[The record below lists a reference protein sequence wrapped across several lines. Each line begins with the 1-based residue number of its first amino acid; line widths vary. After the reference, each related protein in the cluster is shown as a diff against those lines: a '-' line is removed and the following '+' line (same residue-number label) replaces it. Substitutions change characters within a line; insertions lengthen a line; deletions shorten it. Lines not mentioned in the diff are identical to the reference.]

1 MQNNCTINVENS
13 INSGQVFLWRKNK
26 DIWYGVNGQD
36 ILKISKAGTVKSYQN
51 TKTDFFRRRDNIE
64 KIIKSISKDRV
75 TKKAVKQYLGLR
87 ILEQDPFQCL
97 ISFIVSSNSNIQK
110 IKNSLEKISRKFGDR
125 VEFENQEFF
134 LFPKPEKLA
143 NASIDEI
150 RSCGVGYRAVEFENQ
165 EFFLFPKPDKL
176 VNASIGEIRSCGVGY
191 RARFIK
197 EAAKWTVQKQID
209 FEYLKKCDYQ
219 EAKKEICQI
228 PGIGNKVADCI
239 MLFSLNKLE
248 SFPLDRWMIRI
259 LEKYY
264 SDKFQL
270 ETKTITEKQYEILH
284 EKIVNHFGPYAGYA
298 QQFLFKMERENYQKK
313 WL

>member
-1 MQNNCTINVENS
+1 MKKLQSKMQNYQIINVDNS
-13 INSGQVFLWRKNK
+13 INSGQVFLWKKYNDR
-26 DIWYGVNGQD
+26 WYGVNGQD
-36 ILKISKAGTVKSYQN
+36 VLKITNSGNVKSYQN
-51 TKTDFFRRRDNIE
+51 TKTDFFRKTDNIE
-64 KIIKSISKDRV
+64 KIIKSISKDPV
-75 TKKAVKQYLGLR
+75 TKKAVKHYLGLR

-110 IKNSLEKISRKFGDR
+110 IKNSLEKISKKFGTK
-125 VEFENQEFF
+125 VEFDNQEFF
-134 LFPKPEKLA
+134 LFPKPENLA
-143 NASIDEI
+143 KVSINEI
-150 RSCGVGYRAVEFENQ
+150 KSCGVGYRAN
-165 EFFLFPKPDKL
+165 
-176 VNASIGEIRSCGVGY
+176 
-191 RARFIK
+191 FIK
-197 EAAKWTVQKQID
+197 EAANRVVLEKMN
-209 FEYLKKCDYQ
+209 FEYLKKCSYQ

-248 SFPLDRWMIRI
+248 AFPLDRWMIRI

-264 SDKFQL
+264 SDKFYL

-284 EKIVNHFGPYAGYA
+284 EKIVNYFGPFAGYA

>member
-1 MQNNCTINVENS
+1 MQNHSVINVENS
-13 INSGQVFLWRKNK
+13 INSGQVFLWKKNNTN
-26 DIWYGVNGQD
+26 WYGINGQD
-36 ILKISKAGTVKSYQN
+36 ILKITNSGNVKSYQN
-51 TKTDFFRRRDNIE
+51 VKTDFFRKRDNIE
-64 KIIKSISKDRV
+64 EIIKSISKDSI

-110 IKNSLEKISRKFGDR
+110 IKTSLENISKKFGDKT
-125 VEFENQEFF
+125 EFENQEFF
-134 LFPKPEKLA
+134 LFPEPKKLA
-143 NASIDEI
+143 NATI
-150 RSCGVGYRAVEFENQ
+150 NQ
-165 EFFLFPKPDKL
+165 IK
-176 VNASIGEIRSCGVGY
+176 NCGVGY

-197 EAAKWTVQKQID
+197 EAAKVTVEEKID
-209 FEYLKKCDYQ
+209 FEYLKKSNYQ
-219 EAKKEICQI
+219 NAKEEICQI

-239 MLFSLNKLE
+239 LLFSLNKLE

-259 LEKYY
+259 LEKYF

-270 ETKTITEKQYEILH
+270 ETKTITEKQYDILH
-284 EKIVNHFGPYAGYA
+284 EKIVNHFGPFAGYA

>member
-1 MQNNCTINVENS
+1 MQNNCAINVENS

-51 TKTDFFRRRDNIE
+51 TKTDFFRKRDNIE
-64 KIIKSISKDRV
+64 KIIKSISKDIV

-110 IKNSLEKISRKFGDR
+110 IKNSLEKISKKFGDK

-134 LFPKPEKLA
+134 LFPTPEKLA
-143 NASIDEI
+143 RASINEI
-150 RSCGVGYRAVEFENQ
+150 
-165 EFFLFPKPDKL
+165 K
-176 VNASIGEIRSCGVGY
+176 SCGVGY

-197 EAAKWTVQKQID
+197 DAANTIVLKKID
-209 FEYLKKCDYQ
+209 FEYLKESNYQ
-219 EAKKEICQI
+219 DAKEKLCQI

-239 MLFSLNKLE
+239 LLFSLNKLE

-259 LEKYY
+259 LQKYY

-270 ETKTITEKQYEILH
+270 ETKSITQKQYEILH

>member
-1 MQNNCTINVENS
+1 MQNNCIINVENS

-26 DIWYGVNGQD
+26 ENWYGVNGQN
-36 ILKISKAGTVKSYQN
+36 ILKISKLGGVKSYQN
-51 TKTDFFRRRDNIE
+51 TKTDFFRRRDDIE
-64 KIIKSISKDRV
+64 KIIKSISKDSV

-110 IKNSLEKISRKFGDR
+110 IKNSLEKISSKFGEK
-125 VEFENQEFF
+125 VEFEKQEFF
-134 LFPKPEKLA
+134 LFPKPENLA
-143 NASIDEI
+143 KASINEI
-150 RSCGVGYRAVEFENQ
+150 
-165 EFFLFPKPDKL
+165 K
-176 VNASIGEIRSCGVGY
+176 SCGVGY
-191 RARFIK
+191 RARFII
-197 EAAKWTVQKQID
+197 EAANMIVLKKID
-209 FEYLKKCDYQ
+209 FEYLKNSSYQ
-219 EAKKEICQI
+219 DAKEKLCQI

-239 MLFSLNKLE
+239 LLFSLNKLE

-270 ETKTITEKQYEILH
+270 ETKSITQKQYEILH